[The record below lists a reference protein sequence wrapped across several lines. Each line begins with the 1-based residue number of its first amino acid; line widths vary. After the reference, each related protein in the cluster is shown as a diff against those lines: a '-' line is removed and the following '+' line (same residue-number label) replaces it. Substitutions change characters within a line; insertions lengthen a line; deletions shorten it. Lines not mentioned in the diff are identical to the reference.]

1 MEASVTRP
9 SAAFKP
15 VDELTFSDIERALQY
30 ASVRTTEELRLE
42 LGATASVKYLLVHDD
57 EDFEAKIIIQLAWN
71 LKFPNNKISA
81 TDFRGDRQ
89 HVAQPLRALGF
100 DVIEI
105 GSERVFGHL
114 PGFEVGSTFINRVEL
129 SEARVHR
136 PRQAGISGAGAEGAD
151 SIVVSGGYV
160 DDEDLGD
167 RIIYTG
173 HGGNDPNSKRQIAD
187 QVLER
192 GNLAL
197 ATSCNE
203 RLPVRVIRGS
213 GGDPEFSPATGY
225 RYDGLFEVQR
235 YWPETGIDG
244 FRVWRFELTQLGT
257 EQVPSA
263 RIGAMPFGDDQPGR
277 APTRVAERVKRKAA
291 LSQWVKHIHNWTCQ
305 MCGER
310 VDTPAGGYAEA
321 AHITPLGIPHNG
333 PDQPSNMLCLCPN
346 CHRRFDSLARY
357 IDEHDNVIEG
367 ATGVLVGRLRR
378 HPEHFISNGHLV
390 AHRNRV
396 LLANHT
402 SR

>member
-1 MEASVTRP
+1 MDRP
-9 SAAFKP
+9 SSAFQP
-15 VDELTFSDIERALQY
+15 VDELTAQDVRRALDY
-30 ASVRTTEELRLE
+30 ASLRTMEELRIE
-42 LGATASVKYLLVHDD
+42 LGANASVKYLLVDNG
-57 EDFEAKIIIQLAWN
+57 EGYEAKVIVQLAWN
-71 LKFPNNKISA
+71 LKFPHNTIAANE
-81 TDFRGDRQ
+81 FRGDRS

-105 GSERVFGHL
+105 GTERVFGHVK
-114 PGFEVGSTFINRVEL
+114 GFPVGSMFINRVEL
-129 SEARVHR
+129 SEAYVHR
-136 PRQAGISGAGAEGAD
+136 PRQAGISGAGSQGAD

-160 DDEDLGD
+160 DDEDFGN

-173 HGGNDPNSKRQIAD
+173 HGGNDPNSKRQISD

-203 RLPVRVIRGS
+203 GLPVRVIRGA
-213 GGDPEFSPATGY
+213 GGDPVFSPATGY
-225 RYDGLFEVQR
+225 RYDGLFEVTR

-244 FRVWRFELTQLGT
+244 FRVWRFELQQLEDEERAQAGHL
-257 EQVPSA
+257 
-263 RIGAMPFGDDQPGR
+263 AMPAGTDEPERQPGKIGSR
-277 APTRVAERVKRKAA
+277 IKRKAQ
-291 LSQWVKHIHNWTCQ
+291 LSQWVKEVHDWTCQ

-310 VDTPAGGYAEA
+310 VVTPAGGYAEA
-321 AHITPLGIPHNG
+321 AHITPLGAPHNG

-367 ATGVLVGRLRR
+367 ATGVLVGSLRR
-378 HPEHFISNGHLV
+378 HPEHRISNDHLV
-390 AHRNRV
+390 AHRNRA

-402 SR
+402 GR